1 LHLQAHECVKGEWR
15 AIKIL
20 QTFVNAAHART
31 STSGQNQAC
40 HTQIVHLENCSIDV
54 Q

>member
-1 LHLQAHECVKGEWR
+1 VKGEWG
-15 AIKIL
+15 AIEIL

-40 HTQIVHLENCSIDV
+40 HAQIVHV
-54 Q
+54 